1 MKNPTL
7 KKFLKFVK
15 VNESKIS
22 TFLGLIVILFVV
34 IIAFKYFRSVNQT
47 SQSEPTITPTPTN
60 EEVKLSTDENGVVT
74 PEGLPKTYTVQKG
87 DNLWKIA
94 ENNYTSG
101 YNWVDIAREN
111 NLKNPG
117 RIFVGQELTLP
128 KTEVIT
134 ITKGQITP
142 KAAVSITGDTY
153 TIQKGDNLW
162 KVAVA
167 AYGDGY
173 QWTQIA
179 QANDLKNPGLI
190 FAGDTLKL
198 PR

>member
-1 MKNPTL
+1 LKNPTL